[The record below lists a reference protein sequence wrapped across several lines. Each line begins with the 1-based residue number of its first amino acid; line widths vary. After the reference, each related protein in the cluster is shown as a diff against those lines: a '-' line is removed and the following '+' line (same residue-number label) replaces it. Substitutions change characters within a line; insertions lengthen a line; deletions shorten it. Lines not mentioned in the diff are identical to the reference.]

1 MPPTTVRRRNW
12 WQRLRGGQRFL
23 IVVLGCAL
31 SILFVIWILPDSEA
45 FYTRVE
51 SLTSAKSEDV
61 RERMFVQ
68 ANHYIPLA
76 YRWFYQLRRLLNG
89 QSTSHEE
96 SERVLFIKQVSTS
109 NLYIINERNNK

>member
-12 WQRLRGGQRFL
+12 WERLRGGQRFL

-45 FYTRVE
+45 FYRRVE
-51 SLTSAKSEDV
+51 SIPSVKSEDF
-61 RERMFVQ
+61 RERVLVQ

-76 YRWFYQLRRLLNG
+76 YRWFYQLRRLLRG
-89 QSTSHEE
+89 QSMSHEE
-96 SERVLFIKQVSTS
+96 SEKVLFIKQVLNSY
-109 NLYIINERNNK
+109 LYIINERLN